1 MRDFGLAAVSWQS
14 MGLMRHRSKA
24 MYQPIVNS
32 SYCTNLK
39 ATQGLRSLCVGACL
53 HVCQCTVLPINQ
65 KCQLEHVFSAPPNAV
80 VVSHLAMFPN
90 SALSNASRCFA
101 LNQLP
106 LYNIKLYTHV
116 ARGARSHNIKAWEAS
131 QIWGEPGG
139 VNVSWEGYM

>member
-1 MRDFGLAAVSWQS
+1 
-14 MGLMRHRSKA
+14 

-39 ATQGLRSLCVGACL
+39 ATQGLRSLCVGACIR
-53 HVCQCTVLPINQ
+53 VCQCTVLPINQ
-65 KCQLEHVFSAPPNAV
+65 KCQLEDVFSAPPNAI
-80 VVSHLAMFPN
+80 VVSHLAMSMSPN